1 MKIRT
6 FLLVLAAL
14 LLGVVA
20 VSVLLPNA
28 ELLEER
34 LWIGTRSVPVWGAL
48 LGAFALGMAAAIF
61 ARLAGTGRGGW
72 QRARQLVS
80 GGRGR
85 GVRRAL
91 EAGAQAEREGRLE
104 EAIAAYREAVG
115 RAGNDFRAH
124 MRLGDA
130 LRRAG
135 RPLEAARVHER
146 ARRIDPGSDEPGH
159 ALVLDYLAA
168 DRVGEARRELVEI
181 IERNPRGAIGPVRQ
195 LRDLEIR
202 AGRWEE
208 AADAARRLESLA
220 DATHPLTEED
230 RLQGL
235 GIRTELARARAR
247 AGQVRAAAGI
257 LRKVLRESPGFLPAI
272 LLLAELRER
281 SGEVDRARE
290 ALVEGYRE
298 TGEAALLEHLVE
310 LDLRRER
317 PEDAISTLRGL
328 AADPAHDI
336 GARYVLAGLYLRLEM
351 PDEAREQL
359 TRILD
364 TREMDELVAH
374 ALARAEE
381 KRGRCDRAAELYRWI
396 LQRPD
401 RAIPAAHCTRC
412 GRELAAWTPR
422 CPGCGVFG
430 AVRSRVGAEAPA
442 PAPAPPA
449 DTPLYPAEHP

>member
-6 FLLVLAAL
+6 FLVVLLSL
-14 LLGVVA
+14 LLGAAA
-20 VSVLLPNA
+20 VFVLLPNA

-48 LGAFALGMAAAIF
+48 LAAFVLGIVVELVFRVTGA
-61 ARLAGTGRGGW
+61 GRGSLR
-72 QRARQLVS
+72 RARGLVS
-80 GGRGR
+80 GRRGR
-85 GVRRAL
+85 SVQRAL
-91 EAGAQAEREGRLE
+91 EAGAQAEREGRIE

-115 RAGNDFRAH
+115 RAAGDFRAH

-135 RPLEAARVHER
+135 RPLEAARAHER

-220 DATHPLTEED
+220 DPTHPLTEED
-230 RLQGL
+230 VLQGL
-235 GIRTELARARAR
+235 GIRTEQARARAA
-247 AGQVRAAAGI
+247 AGQVRAATGI
-257 LRKVLRESPGFLPAI
+257 LRKVLRERPGFLPAI
-272 LLLAELRER
+272 VLLAELRER
-281 SGEVDRARE
+281 AGETERARE
-290 ALVEGYRE
+290 VLVEGYRE
-298 TGEAALLEHLVE
+298 TGEVALLERLVE

-328 AADPAHDI
+328 AADPSHAA

-351 PDEAREQL
+351 PDEAKDQL
-359 TRILD
+359 DRVLD

-374 ALARAEE
+374 LLARAEE

-396 LQRPD
+396 LQRPG
-401 RAIPAAHCTRC
+401 RAIPAARC
-412 GRELAAWTPR
+412 AQCDAELAAWTAR
-422 CPGCGVFG
+422 CPACGVFG
-430 AVRSRVGAEAPA
+430 AVHSRVGHEEPA
-442 PAPAPPA
+442 ATTPPPA
-449 DTPLYPAEHP
+449 DTPLYPA